1 MSGTGTRSPLTAGGS
16 FCHDDSRMGALRT
29 RRGGGNRSA
38 WLRTTIVVLTGLALF
53 FGQVLQASA
62 DDPLTEALK
71 KKQQLERAVAISRQN
86 TERYRQAADQFQAAV
101 RSADAVIGDLQAK
114 ADAAQSQAEQLG
126 YEIQIY
132 EEQLQLVGFQLEETK
147 ALSSSLTAQVDAA
160 SRQLTQRQ
168 DLYAKHLRTTYIQ
181 AQVSPLEMLLSSRSL
196 TEFASRVQAMVII
209 NRQDQQL
216 ANEIRALRDDTAAK
230 VALNEE
236 KAAEMVGLQEQITN
250 QRSALA
256 QQKTRYDQLIKDAQ
270 TAIGSTS
277 DVLNQAAAN
286 RQAQLN
292 AAARQNQETASLN
305 KLLQD
310 AEAQYEQLAAL
321 AAARSGLGAFNG
333 SKVAVWPLRGT
344 LTSPFGPRWGGF
356 HNGLDIANVK
366 YSPIVAASSGRVT
379 TVGKPYLASGDT
391 ATVVIIAHGNNFST
405 LYGHLDDRV
414 HPPVVQVG
422 QNVSAGQVIAYEG
435 MTGWTTGPHLHFM
448 TIVNGRAVDPRPY
461 LP

>member
-1 MSGTGTRSPLTAGGS
+1 
-16 FCHDDSRMGALRT
+16 MGAPRT

-38 WLRTTIVVLTGLALF
+38 WLRTTVVVLAGLALF
-53 FGQVLQASA
+53 LGQVIPASA
-62 DDPLTEALK
+62 DDPLSSALK
-71 KKQQLERAVAISRQN
+71 RKQDLERAVAISRQN

-101 RSADAVIGDLQAK
+101 RNADAVIGDLQAQ
-114 ADAAQSQAEQLG
+114 ADAAGSQAEQLG
-126 YEIQIY
+126 YEIQIA
-132 EEQLQLVGFQLEETK
+132 EEQLQLVSFQLNETK
-147 ALSSSLTAQVDAA
+147 ALSASLMSQVDAA
-160 SRQLTQRQ
+160 GRELAQRQ
-168 DLYAKHLRTTYIQ
+168 DLYARHLRTTYKQ
-181 AQVSPLEMLLSSRSL
+181 AQISPLEMLLSSSSL

-216 ANEIRALRDDTAAK
+216 ANEIRAIRDETAAK
-230 VALNEE
+230 VSLNEE

-250 QRSALA
+250 QRAALA
-256 QQKTRYDQLIKDAQ
+256 SQKARYDQLIKDAQ
-270 TAIGSTS
+270 TAIGGTS
-277 DVLNQAAAN
+277 EVLNQAASN
-286 RQAQLN
+286 RNAQLN
-292 AAARQNQETASLN
+292 AAARQNQETANLN

-321 AAARSGLGAFNG
+321 AAARSGLGAYTG
-333 SKVAVWPLRGT
+333 GRLPIWPLRGVI
-344 LTSPFGPRWGGF
+344 TSGFGARWGGF

-366 YSPIVAASSGRVT
+366 YSPIVAAAAGRVT

-414 HPPVVQVG
+414 HPPVVQAG
-422 QNVSAGQVIAYEG
+422 QNVNAGQLIAYEG

-448 TIVNGRAVDPRPY
+448 TILNGRAVDPRPY